1 MRFHVVSRQMRTTL
15 DIDAPVLADLKRLG
29 QTRHI
34 PMGRLAS
41 EILGRALREAA
52 SDGTQPT
59 EFKWIEKS
67 MVARVDLADR
77 EAVYEAMEGPGHP

>member
-1 MRFHVVSRQMRTTL
+1 
-15 DIDAPVLADLKRLG
+15 
-29 QTRHI
+29 
-34 PMGRLAS
+34 MGRLAS